1 MDKATVDLVL
11 DGYTIAHARASVST
25 NFDNS
30 CPFSYGID
38 AGSDIYAQLNAP
50 DLFGWGGQSRYP
62 IASVPRKAI
71 TPETCGGGGNKR
83 RSLNEID
90 PVSGDYVS
98 SFSSIG
104 MGGLN
109 KRDTFSLG
117 PLITVPDAFLKCPS
131 NTSNTG
137 TIDCPVCNFKSNGD
151 ETLGKRDG
159 DFCYYPGESNG
170 ERCTDSTLA
179 KRGNGDKFIHLS
191 WMSQSI
197 KFSRYPQCSAGNL
210 NSLNGIAQVS
220 TFRQTL
226 LIER

>member
-11 DGYTIAHARASVST
+11 DGYTIAHAQASAST
-25 NFDNS
+25 NSDDS

-71 TPETCGGGGNKR
+71 TPETCPGGGDKR
-83 RSLNEID
+83 RSLADID
-90 PVSGDYVS
+90 SVTGEYLPSFGSFGNSGL
-98 SFSSIG
+98 G
-104 MGGLN
+104 

-117 PLITVPDAFLKCPS
+117 PIITVPDTFLSCPGNDS
-131 NTSNTG
+131 TKNEIN
-137 TIDCPVCNFKSNGD
+137 CPVCNFKNSDD

-159 DFCYYPGESNG
+159 DVCYYPGPSDG
-170 ERCTDSTLA
+170 ATCTDSSLA
-179 KRGNGDKFIHLS
+179 KRANGDKYITLS
-191 WMSQSI
+191 WLNEDI

-210 NSLNGIAQVS
+210 NSIKSIAQVS
-220 TFRQTL
+220 NFRQSIS
-226 LIER
+226 IEI